1 MKCCAKSLKE
11 VMTLFK
17 KYYKEANDDIETNR
31 ALISDIFEKA
41 EKQKNSV
48 SRAAVYRFVS
58 CAAAVFA
65 VCAILYLYPHMNIQN
80 PPSGEE
86 ANARDSL
93 IAQNNDAPESAKEQ
107 TDKKDSSDTADSQ
120 YQTSDND
127 DTKTDE
133 NNQRVSKAKQNE
145 LRGETG
151 NSSAATAKDISS
163 DSKNAAD
170 KHSNSDTPSAQNTEN
185 SAPSQKAPS
194 ASSSSGPADSSRTV
208 AESSVA
214 ENSET
219 ESNSDKQAGISLF
232 SAADT
237 GSGASSGNSNAKMRT
252 DNSSFVIWNS
262 QTYFGYLGID
272 VFESIKLPQN
282 MKNTSQN
289 EFYVQLSDDGIP
301 LSDEGVLTFASV
313 NGKSLTLCT
322 SKSDYSDSF
331 SANGYKTKSLNGVKV
346 YYNDGEGV
354 CTGYMYT
361 GKAGFTFYSSAMSRA
376 ELETALTSLIK

>member
-1 MKCCAKSLKE
+1 M
-11 VMTLFK
+11 FK

-86 ANARDSL
+86 ANARDNL
-93 IAQNNDAPESAKEQ
+93 IAQNNDAPEPAKEQ

-120 YQTSDND
+120 YQTSDKG
-127 DTKTDE
+127 DTKTAE
-133 NNQRVSKAKQNE
+133 NNQSVSKAKQTE

-185 SAPSQKAPS
+185 SVPSQKAPS
-194 ASSSSGPADSSRTV
+194 ASSSSGSADSSRTV
-208 AESSVA
+208 AESSAA

-219 ESNSDKQAGISLF
+219 ESNSDKQEGISMF

-237 GSGASSGNSNAKMRT
+237 GSGGSSGNSNAKMCT
-252 DNSSFVIWNS
+252 DSSSFVIWNS

-272 VFESIKLPQN
+272 VFESIKLPQD

-361 GKAGFTFYSSAMSRA
+361 GKAGFTFYSSDMSRA

>member
-1 MKCCAKSLKE
+1 
-11 VMTLFK
+11 MTLFK

-107 TDKKDSSDTADSQ
+107 TDKNDSSDTADSQ
-120 YQTSDND
+120 YQTSDNG

-185 SAPSQKAPS
+185 SAPSQEVPS
-194 ASSSSGPADSSRTV
+194 ASSSSYDSADSSSTV

-214 ENSET
+214 ENSKT

-237 GSGASSGNSNAKMRT
+237 GSGGSSGNSNAKMRT

-272 VFESIKLPQN
+272 VFESIKLPQD

-301 LSDEGVLTFASV
+301 LSDEGVLTFESV

-331 SANGYKTKSLNGVKV
+331 SASGYKTKSLNGVKV

-361 GKAGFTFYSSAMSRA
+361 GKAGFTFYSSDMSRA